1 LNWPTTR
8 RVSRTRPT
16 TARRGDPSG
25 DRRIRPTARR
35 VRALGSAISS
45 SVRPPNPSEPG
56 AGRVFSCPL
65 ARDGHPGPWIDAIR
79 SAGTARGNKPPA
91 TAAAT
96 DGRTG
101 TMQPVS
107 MNSCSASARA
117 TASSTRCKRAAL
129 HGLCWFDSNPMH
141 QSMVSVVQSVRTPDC
156 DSGGRGFES
165 RPSPQVPSPARF
177 RDPRSSL
184 AGGLP
189 GRRGSRSITRS

>member
-101 TMQPVS
+101 AMQPVS
-107 MNSCSASARA
+107 NPISHRQEQWRA
-117 TASSTRCKRAAL
+117 QRAVNAPPL